1 MRKSWLSGAALSGI
15 ALSAVIVSFALGVV
29 AERVL
34 NGEGAFLQ
42 TVYAQHNGDLAGID
56 KLHQLDQRV
65 TLLNDPKA
73 LPEEWTNDAVRLEP
87 DGPADV
93 GKAAIYAADLRFV
106 KENPGYAIVSYKPDI
121 RDVQVAADWAYE
133 WGYFDAGVREAT
145 GKPVTL
151 VQGKLLRVLHRES
164 NGDWKFARVMV
175 TFNVPSDDK
184 HS

>member
-1 MRKSWLSGAALSGI
+1 MRRPWLYGI
-15 ALSAVIVSFALGVV
+15 AFSAVTVSFALGMV
-29 AERVL
+29 AERAL
-34 NGEGAFLQ
+34 NGEDAFLH
-42 TVYAQHNGDLAGID
+42 TVYTKQNNNMAGIE
-56 KLHQLDQRV
+56 KLHQLDQGV

-73 LPEEWTNDAVRLEP
+73 LRQEWADDAVRLEP

-93 GKAAIYAADLRFV
+93 GKDAIYATDLRFM

-121 RDVQVAADWAYE
+121 RDVQVLDDWAYE
-133 WGYFDAGVREAT
+133 WGYFDAGFREGT

-164 NGDWKFARVMV
+164 GGDWKFARVMV
-175 TFNVPSDDK
+175 TFNAPSNDK